1 MSHHQSSSTMT
12 ELFGGRRCK
21 TSLETKTCFNSIYQ
35 KRSRPLIYWFDFF
48 FFCWRP
54 NFLCLHTCV
63 LILFILDSPVKGCC
77 FHCIFGKKYH
87 VIWRKAELRYIYVNM
102 IYYATEIQK
111 VPDYTLSFM
120 SFWFHY
126 LSVDTKVPAFLVT
139 VLYVSVTKVQLG
151 FPIASLDN
159 NQKSKPT
166 LLVAVAFFFTVT
178 ALSEK
183 CLMLSAHCPK

>member
-1 MSHHQSSSTMT
+1 
-12 ELFGGRRCK
+12 
-21 TSLETKTCFNSIYQ
+21 
-35 KRSRPLIYWFDFF
+35 
-48 FFCWRP
+48 
-54 NFLCLHTCV
+54 
-63 LILFILDSPVKGCC
+63 
-77 FHCIFGKKYH
+77 
-87 VIWRKAELRYIYVNM
+87 M
-102 IYYATEIQK
+102 IYYAREIQK

-159 NQKSKPT
+159 NQKSEPT